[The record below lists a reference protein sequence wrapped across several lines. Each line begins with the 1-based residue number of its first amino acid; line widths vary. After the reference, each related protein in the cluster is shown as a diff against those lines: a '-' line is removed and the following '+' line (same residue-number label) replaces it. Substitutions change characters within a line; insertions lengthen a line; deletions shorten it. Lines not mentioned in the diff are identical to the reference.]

1 MGLDAVI
8 IVVIF
13 KLLIRFLTF
22 YLIALKLLL
31 QLLLL

>member
-22 YLIALKLLL
+22 YLIALL